1 MGWLPRFVLPR
12 TLREQG
18 IVGMNA
24 RNARFIAQYN
34 HRRFYPRVDDK
45 LETKRLALDAG
56 LSVPELY
63 GVVRSHHEI
72 RKLERLLRAIP
83 TAS

>member
-12 TLREQG
+12 TLRAQG

-34 HRRFYPRVDDK
+34 HRRFYPRVDDSCGWISRCWYR
-45 LETKRLALDAG
+45 T
-56 LSVPELY
+56 
-63 GVVRSHHEI
+63 
-72 RKLERLLRAIP
+72 
-83 TAS
+83 